1 MNAKK
6 TLAIFLLSFFMLTMS
21 NAQQYQDFTMQYDGQ
36 NRSYTLYIPAGYDA
50 STNIPL
56 LFNFHGGDESIQEQ
70 IYTSDMS
77 TLADNSGFIVAYPQA
92 LSDPNDGGSTN
103 WLHKDPTDVDDI
115 YFIEA
120 LIQRID
126 ENYAIDLSR
135 VYACGYS
142 LGGEFTY
149 ELACRLNDRIAAVA
163 AVSRTMGGA
172 QTELCN
178 PSHPT
183 GILTIL
189 GTADITSP
197 YEGLVFGGVEYY
209 ISADAVHNY
218 WGTFN
223 NTNTNPEV
231 EQLPDTN
238 TSDGSTVERYVWGDG
253 DACVRVEHLKVIG
266 GGHDWPGTYGN
277 MDINSNEEIW
287 KFVSQF
293 DINGLIDCNVS
304 SISKD
309 VYRSSVSVFPNPALD
324 IIQLKGVFEEPKSF
338 SIFSSSGE
346 LVSAGEISIH
356 EHTISI
362 DHLDKGVY
370 FLELDKQINRFVK
383 L

>member
-1 MNAKK
+1 MFTLK
-6 TLAIFLLSFFMLTMS
+6 TLVLFSFSLLTVYSL
-21 NAQQYQDFTMQYDGQ
+21 NAQQYQDFTMQHEGQ
-36 NRSYTLYIPAGYDA
+36 TRSYTLYVPAGYDGTA
-50 STNIPL
+50 NIPL
-56 LFNFHGGDESIQEQ
+56 LFNFHGGDGNIQEQ

-77 TLADNSGFIVAYPQA
+77 TLADNEGFIVAYPQA
-92 LSDPNDGGSTN
+92 LADPNDGGSAN

-126 ENYAIDLSR
+126 EDYAIDLNR

-149 ELACRLNDRIAAVA
+149 ELACRLNDQIAAVA
-163 AVSRTMGGA
+163 AVARTMGGA

-189 GTADITSP
+189 GTDDFISP
-197 YEGLVFGGVEYY
+197 YGGLVFGGIEYY

-218 WGTFN
+218 WAVHN
-223 NTNTNPEV
+223 NTNTTPEV
-231 EQLPDTN
+231 EQLPNTN

-253 DACVRVEHLKVIG
+253 DACVRVEHLKVNG
-266 GGHDWPGTYGN
+266 GGHDWPGTFGN

-287 KFVSQF
+287 NFVSQF
-293 DINGLIDCNVS
+293 DLNGLIDCNVS
-304 SISKD
+304 SLGKD
-309 VYRSSVSVFPNPALD
+309 LDPSFLSIFPNPALD
-324 IIQLKGVFEEPKSF
+324 IIEINGVSDEFRSF
-338 SIFSSSGE
+338 SVYSVSGE
-346 LVSAGEISIH
+346 LLHSGELAKGDNRINI
-356 EHTISI
+356 EFLTE
-362 DHLDKGVY
+362 GVY
-370 FLELDKQINRFVK
+370 FIDLADHLFRFVK